1 MNIRWFIGLAIGPNG
16 ITRYV
21 ADATGKLVPT
31 TRPIGS
37 DAIRRKS

>member
-1 MNIRWFIGLAIGPNG
+1 MKIKWFIGLAIGPNG

-31 TRPIGS
+31 SLPIGQFKKG
-37 DAIRRKS
+37 KS